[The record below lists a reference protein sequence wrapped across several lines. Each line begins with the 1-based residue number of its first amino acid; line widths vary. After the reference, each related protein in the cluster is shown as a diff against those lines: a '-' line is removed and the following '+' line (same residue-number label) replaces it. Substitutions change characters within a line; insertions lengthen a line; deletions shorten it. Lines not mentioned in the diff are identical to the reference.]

1 MSQQEQTQETEQ
13 TELIEFPCSF
23 PIKVMGAAHPHFVVE
38 ILAAVRIHAPDTQEN
53 QITLRESSAGN
64 YLAATVTVQAFS
76 REQLD
81 NIYRTL
87 TAHELVKVV
96 L

>member
-1 MSQQEQTQETEQ
+1 MSCEIP
-13 TELIEFPCSF
+13 ELIEFPCTF
-23 PIKVMGAAHPHFVVE
+23 PIKVMGAAHERFSE
-38 ILAAVRIHAPDTQEN
+38 AILEAVRVHAPDTQAH
-53 QITLRESSAGN
+53 QITLRSSSAGN
-64 YLAATVTVQAFS
+64 YVGATVSVQVFS

-87 TAHELVKVV
+87 TAHKMVKVV